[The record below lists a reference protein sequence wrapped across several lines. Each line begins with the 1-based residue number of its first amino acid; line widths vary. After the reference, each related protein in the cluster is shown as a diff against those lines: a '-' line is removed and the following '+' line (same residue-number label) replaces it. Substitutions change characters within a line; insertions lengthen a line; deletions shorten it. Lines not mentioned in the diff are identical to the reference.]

1 MKYKFSSFTRLVWA
15 VMFFV
20 LLLTIAGR
28 VVFLTGAALTCSG
41 SPFCIPTNSLGWIK
55 FVHLALVGISALL
68 IVWLFLKAWREQRD
82 DQLLLPLTTVTTVLF
97 FGQAFVGAIQVVRNF
112 PTHLVVLH
120 TLTAVLLWI
129 SLIAL
134 AVISGLS
141 AKDGKQFPKVDV
153 RQRINDFFV
162 LSKPLIVAL
171 LLVTTFGGLVMGG
184 KAWPSPSLA
193 LWTMLGGALAAG
205 GSSALNQYIDRELD
219 KNMQRT
225 SRRPLAAGRM
235 NAAEGL
241 SFGLALC
248 LASYYILAGFVNLTA
263 ALLSLAGIFYYV
275 LFYSLWLKKATVQN
289 IVIGGGAGAI
299 PPMVG
304 WAAATGHL
312 SLAAWILFLIIFM
325 WTPPHFL
332 GAGYCPF

>member
-1 MKYKFSSFTRLVWA
+1 MKYSFSSSFTRLVWGTM
-15 VMFFV
+15 VVV

-28 VVFLTGAALTCSG
+28 LVLLTNAALTCSD
-41 SPFCIPTNSLGWIK
+41 SPFCIPATSLGWLK
-55 FVHLALVGISALL
+55 FVHLALAGISALL
-68 IVWLFLKAWREQRD
+68 MIWLFLKSWREQRD
-82 DQLLLPLTTVTTVLF
+82 DSVLLPLMTVTTVLF

-112 PTHLVVLH
+112 PLHLVVLH

-134 AVISGLS
+134 AMISGIS
-141 AKDGKQFPKVDV
+141 AHDGKQFPKVDI
-153 RQRINDFFV
+153 RQRLNDFFI

-225 SRRPLAAGRM
+225 SKRPLRGGTHECGGRSFLRAGVMPCELLHSRW
-235 NAAEGL
+235 L
-241 SFGLALC
+241 RQLDRC
-248 LASYYILAGFVNLTA
+248 LAIAGGNL
-263 ALLSLAGIFYYV
+263 LLC
-275 LFYSLWLKKATVQN
+275 N
-289 IVIGGGAGAI
+289 
-299 PPMVG
+299 
-304 WAAATGHL
+304 
-312 SLAAWILFLIIFM
+312 FL
-325 WTPPHFL
+325 
-332 GAGYCPF
+332 